1 MGQVRQRR
9 DRRGFSLIELLIV
22 VAIILILAAIA
33 APKLNQNRMHAQE
46 TAAIREIQT
55 IHTAQTQYYSQ
66 YGRYATSLTELGPAT
81 GGTEGPSASNLIP
94 GELAKG
100 AKSGFKFN
108 MVGGPQG
115 YTISVVPE
123 VFGNTGRRTFFTDQ
137 SLVIRENW
145 SAEPANA
152 SSPELGAKR

>member
-1 MGQVRQRR
+1 MAISRHRR
-9 DRRGFSLIELLIV
+9 RLSRGFSLIELLIV

-66 YGRYATSLTELGPAT
+66 FGRYATSLAELGPPA
-81 GGTEGPSASNLIP
+81 GGQEGQSGANLIP

-100 AKSGFKFN
+100 QKSGYKFTLT
-108 MVGGPQG
+108 GGPSG
-115 YTISVVPE
+115 YTIVAVPE
-123 VFGNTGRRTFFTDQ
+123 VFGNTGRRTFFSDQ
-137 SLVIRENW
+137 SLVIRQNW
-145 SAEPANA
+145 SAEPAGPA
-152 SSPELGAKR
+152 SPELK